1 MGLEKGYQRNI
12 NQKFS
17 IHIAENNK
25 KEELQQI
32 LELNVNVHGE
42 SVRDYI
48 NHIFLN
54 HPRKEDVLFLYIK
67 DSNSNKIVSSISLMP
82 LEWRFGSINIPVCEM
97 GFVGTIEK
105 YRGKELIVEL
115 NKLYELIMAE
125 KGYIIS
131 VIRGIPYY
139 YRKLGYEFALPL
151 DHRML
156 LSPSMI
162 PQVNLEFLKI
172 RKASLDDIEFI
183 AKEYNQYYDDFFFA
197 NIFDKDCYISKFCN
211 DDYNEFKTSTYLI
224 ESGGEPIAYFTFGKS
239 YDNLGYD
246 IKTSNINRE
255 CGIKILQFIKEIK
268 SIENPD
274 HVDLAVREDTD
285 LAELISE
292 LGGTTYDTY
301 AWQVKVP
308 NLKLYFEKIK
318 PILENRIFSSNF
330 KGVTQDIKI
339 SNYKTS
345 IILSFNNGQISTIKM
360 ESGYPKD
367 LSYDL
372 KLPGP
377 ILFKLILGDRNFK
390 EIKQIVKDAIVKHE
404 SRELMDVLFPKENSY
419 PDSYY

>member
-25 KEELQQI
+25 KEELHQI

-67 DSNSNKIVSSISLMP
+67 DSKSNKIVSSISLMP

-139 YRKLGYEFALPL
+139 YRKLGYEFAIPL
-151 DHRML
+151 DHRMF
-156 LSPSMI
+156 LSLSKI
-162 PQVNLEFLKI
+162 PQDDLEFLKI
-172 RKASLDDIEFI
+172 RKANIDDIDLI
-183 AKEYNQYYDDFFFA
+183 TNKYKQYYEDFFIS
-197 NIFDKDCYISKFCN
+197 NIFDKDCYISKFFN
-211 DDYNEFKTSTYLI
+211 DNYNEFKASTYII
-224 ESGGEPIAYFTFGKS
+224 ETGGKSIVYFTFGKS
-239 YDNLGYD
+239 YDNKGYD
-246 IKTSNINRE
+246 IKTSHMNRE
-255 CGIKILQFIKEIK
+255 CGIKILQFTKEIT

-274 HVDLAVREDTD
+274 QVDLAVREDTD
-285 LAELISE
+285 LAKLIDE
-292 LGGTTYDTY
+292 LGGITYDTY
-301 AWQVKVP
+301 GWQIKVP
-308 NLKLYFEKIK
+308 NLKLYLETIK
-318 PILENRIFSSNF
+318 PILENRIHNSNF
-330 KGVTQDIKI
+330 QGVTQDLRI
-339 SNYKTS
+339 SNYKTTL
-345 IILSFNNGQISTIKM
+345 ILSFNNGQISSIKM
-360 ESGYPKD
+360 EKGYPKEESCD
-367 LSYDL
+367 LQI
-372 KLPGP
+372 PGSF
-377 ILFKLILGDRNFK
+377 LFKLILGDRSFE
-390 EIKQIVKDAIVKHE
+390 EINYIIKDAKIKHE
-404 SRELMDVLFPKENSY
+404 SREIINVLFPKENSY
-419 PDSYY
+419 PDTYY